1 MNFAGEGKR
10 GLISGLASAGGGRGG
25 INSRTKGGEEGA
37 TKPAAAEGAVDANGR
52 GHGAILIGPAGG
64 GARERGSGRG
74 RRRWEK
80 HGEKRK
86 EKHK

>member
-1 MNFAGEGKR
+1 LRAAEGE
-10 GLISGLASAGGGRGG
+10 AS
-25 INSRTKGGEEGA
+25 IVEPKEGEERA
-37 TKPAAAEGAVDANGR
+37 TKPAAAEGAVDALGR

-74 RRRWEK
+74 RGRRRWEK